1 MITNL
6 DVAGGRMSWIGCPQQ
21 SVHGTSSH
29 KAFSTPVTRTR
40 LADALLAPASPT
52 VSMQASE
59 QSIPGRVVRT
69 TTATPSPCASLR
81 ATPAATSRPL
91 SPPSKSKPGS
101 GARARSRVGE
111 FEPPEPEASSASTKQ
126 HVISWLHFDTR
137 AGCRSYR
144 RLRRRPPCQALP
156 AAAPGTADAHADGH
170 KQQSKAKQ

>member
-1 MITNL
+1 MCERYAPSCKSRRR
-6 DVAGGRMSWIGCPQQ
+6 DDCEPMRVGM
-21 SVHGTSSH
+21 HGERVFIEP
-29 KAFSTPVTRTR
+29 AQPTRTR

-91 SPPSKSKPGS
+91 SPPSRSKPGS

-137 AGCRSYR
+137 DAGVTDDFVDDLHAKLFQQLLRE
-144 RLRRRPPCQALP
+144 RLTHTQ
-156 AAAPGTADAHADGH
+156 TVT
-170 KQQSKAKQ
+170 SKAKQ